1 MRIDWHSFKEHWTRP
16 PKNQFPTGTMAFKG
30 HQGMGKT
37 LSIVK
42 YVFDLQ
48 KEFPNCL
55 IYSNVKI
62 NGLQNFHYYSDT
74 TGLNNALGVANGD
87 KGVVV
92 IIDEAHLYLGKKTGI
107 PLDVLTAISQ
117 QRKDRRRIIISSQI
131 WEDLDISLRK
141 QVPDI
146 VSCSTFL
153 RFIQINRVYNGHT
166 LTWSKLDSAY
176 VADKKYTY
184 IFKHFDILYNSYDTY
199 QKIITNDEYSSIAT
213 STPALSVSIDNSKP
227 TKSFNRVFHR

>member
-1 MRIDWHSFKEHWTRP
+1 MKIDWQSFKKKWTKP
-16 PKNQFPTGTMAFKG
+16 PTNEFPTGTIAFKG

-48 KEFPNCL
+48 KKFPDCL
-55 IYSNVKI
+55 IYSNVVI
-62 NGLQNFHYYSDT
+62 NGLKNFHYYKST
-74 TGLNNALGVANGD
+74 AELNHALMVANGD

-107 PLDVLTAISQ
+107 TFDALTAISQ
-117 QRKDRRRIIISSQI
+117 QRKDHRRIILSSQI

-146 VSCSTFL
+146 VSCSTLF
-153 RFIQINRVYNGHT
+153 RRIQINRVYNGHT
-166 LTWSKLDSAY
+166 LAWSKLTSSY

-199 QKIITNDEYSSIAT
+199 QKIITNDEY
-213 STPALSVSIDNSKP
+213 TPLKTQPPSQIFYPPLKG
-227 TKSFNRVFHR
+227 KSR